1 MSQTINDKQ
10 QLSMRPVPIKDSQ
23 FVNPQNG
30 TAMLPSL
37 INPEDEENFEIHRNF
52 YIKGYVDLRD
62 SVRQIRQYEI
72 ADQYNNVLT
81 QLDFEDE
88 YWLKFIAMFKSVQKL
103 QLKREAR
110 MFPQLLDELNL
121 DHCLNKLFRN
131 GLIMRWT
138 YHHPIDGKD
147 IPVYTLTGNGYRFLK
162 TFYSNSNYF
171 HPQDFLNLNW
181 RYHLRFWETLDV
193 YQVLVSLPAYRASTT
208 MFHGD
213 IHKKKVLL
221 PSSLQINLELTQGK
235 PKNLVFY
242 PALYNDNLN
251 YYKDAT
257 IKWNKFTK
265 AGQDLNVQ
273 INDLPAGQNV
283 LAFYAPTIE
292 RAQQINEFLQLS
304 KFAFPSLFLVG
315 LEITRKGLP
324 QAFFLPDRQT
334 GGLRQY
340 IFPDILRQ

>member
-1 MSQTINDKQ
+1 MSQNVNGDQ
-10 QLSMRPVPIKDSQ
+10 QVSMRPVPLQDSQ
-23 FVNPQNG
+23 FINAQDG

-37 INPEDEENFEIHRNF
+37 INPEDEKNFQIHRNF

-81 QLDFEDE
+81 KLDFEDE

-110 MFPQLLDELNL
+110 MFPQLLDEMNL
-121 DHCLNKLFRN
+121 DKCLNKLFRN

-138 YHHPIDGKD
+138 YNHPIDDKD

-162 TFYSNSNYF
+162 TFYANSNYF
-171 HPQDFLNLNW
+171 DPQDFFNLNR
-181 RYHLRFWETLDV
+181 RYHLRFWEVLDV
-193 YQVLVSLPAYRASTT
+193 YQLLVSLPAYRASTT
-208 MFHGD
+208 MFHGNLRD
-213 IHKKKVLL
+213 KRLLL
-221 PSSLQINLELTQGK
+221 PSPLQINLELTKGK

-251 YYKDAT
+251 YYKDASL
-257 IKWNKFTK
+257 KWDKFTEG
-265 AGQDLNVQ
+265 GQNLNKP
-273 INDLPAGQNV
+273 INDLPAGQDV
-283 LAFYAPTIE
+283 LAFYVPTVE
-292 RAQQINEFLQLS
+292 RAQEINNVLKLTQ
-304 KFAFPSLFLVG
+304 FAFPSLFLVG
-315 LEITRKGLP
+315 LEITNNGLP
-324 QAFFLPDRQT
+324 RAFFLPDRQN

-340 IFPDILRQ
+340 IFPDVLR